1 MYTECNITLHNQ
13 YTNFFAVPPRWRV
26 EPVHASAVVGDS
38 IVFDCQ
44 AEGYPQ
50 PLIRW
55 KKSSGK
61 KHAL

>member
-1 MYTECNITLHNQ
+1 MLK
-13 YTNFFAVPPRWRV
+13 NFASIIRASSTVPPKWRV
-26 EPVHASAVVGDS
+26 EPVDVSAVVGDS

-55 KKSSGK
+55 KKASGK
-61 KHAL
+61 WNCF